1 LDKGASMTGYVRL
14 HRSLIG
20 HAAFRN
26 DAEAMAFA
34 WMIARAAW
42 KPARVRY
49 KGKAISLNRGQLAI
63 SVRDMADAMDRDK
76 AWVERL
82 FTRLK
87 RETMIETVTQAG
99 VSVVTIC
106 NYVEYQSNSE
116 QHEAG
121 DETPRETGARQV
133 QDTEQEPEEDNKKI
147 DCRLDDFP
155 NRVVETWN
163 TETAGTP
170 LPKARPLTPD
180 RRKHLAVRAKE
191 HGEDA
196 VFAAIRNMAA
206 SEFHSGKS
214 GKWTEGNLG
223 WLLKSPENFTKMLE
237 RSAPAAAKQ
246 SVPVEQTIRARQD
259 QARIYRRM
267 GRESEADE
275 LDRETERI
283 RKAAGI
289 GEILHRMPPNPTPQA
304 EGRR

>member
-1 LDKGASMTGYVRL
+1 VRPASDVMRDLAMSGLT
-14 HRSLIG
+14 
-20 HAAFRN
+20 
-26 DAEAMAFA
+26 AE
-34 WMIARAAW
+34 
-42 KPARVRY
+42 
-49 KGKAISLNRGQLAI
+49 QLALVMELSASLGGEVRRDPVADKRRAYDRERKRKSTGIPPESVEVVSPKEYI
-63 SVRDMADAMDRDK
+63 SNPHPVTPSAKAD
-76 AWVERL
+76 
-82 FTRLK
+82 
-87 RETMIETVTQAG
+87 
-99 VSVVTIC
+99 
-106 NYVEYQSNSE
+106 
-116 QHEAG
+116 
-121 DETPRETGARQV
+121 TP
-133 QDTEQEPEEDNKKI
+133 
-147 DCRLDDFP
+147 LDDFP

-237 RSAPAAAKQ
+237 RSTPQSAKQ

-304 EGRR
+304 EGMR